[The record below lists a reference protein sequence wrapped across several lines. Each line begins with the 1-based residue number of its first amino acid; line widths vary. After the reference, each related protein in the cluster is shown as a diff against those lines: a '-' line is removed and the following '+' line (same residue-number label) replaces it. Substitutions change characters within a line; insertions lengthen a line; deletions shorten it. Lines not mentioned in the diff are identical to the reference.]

1 MQMNKQLMEC
11 WNRMFKEGGR
21 YKEIKNTNDGIFL
34 IFYFNE
40 TKEEKIIKLNLPQ
53 YFEWKK
59 IKPKIK

>member
-1 MQMNKQLMEC
+1 METNKQLMKC

-21 YKEIKNTNDGIFL
+21 YKEIKDTNGIYL
-34 IFYFNE
+34 VFYFEE